1 MIIKETKDKFRIYF
15 KNIFTYIFFILIFLA
30 YTFTGIQALNKAD
43 TFILDNIYG
52 TALIL
57 NIYIIAL
64 PLIAYLNIYMNKD
77 LFKIDINND
86 DSKEREKRV
95 CANIFAD
102 TLVLFVISA
111 IPFIFI
117 YIFNYLVIRLNIS
130 LKHTIYTALL
140 IFVYSFLTSCIL
152 NIFKNININLNIK
165 SKKEKE
171 NENIKSNKKILF
183 KNEIFLVSAILL
195 IYLFTILYL
204 TLKRTG
210 FNFEFNMMYVKMLDN
225 LKSLQDILIVTTSL
239 VLIYAV
245 SVKIISRRISNGR

>member
-1 MIIKETKDKFRIYF
+1 MIIKETKDKFRAYF
-15 KNIFTYIFFILIFLA
+15 KNIFTYIFFILIFLT

-43 TFILDNIYG
+43 TFVLDNIYG

-111 IPFIFI
+111 IPFTFI

-130 LKHTIYTALL
+130 LKHTVYTALL
-140 IFVYSFLTSCIL
+140 IFIYSFLTSCIL
-152 NIFKNININLNIK
+152 NIFKNINLNFK
-165 SKKEKE
+165 SKKE
-171 NENIKSNKKILF
+171 NENIKNNKKILF

-204 TLKRTG
+204 TLKGTG

-225 LKSLQDILIVTTSL
+225 LKSLQDILIVIVSL

>member
-1 MIIKETKDKFRIYF
+1 MIIKETKDKFRTYF
-15 KNIFTYIFFILIFLA
+15 KNIFTYIFFILIFLT

-43 TFILDNIYG
+43 TFVLDNIYG

-86 DSKEREKRV
+86 DSKERERRV

-102 TLVLFVISA
+102 TLLLFVISA

-140 IFVYSFLTSCIL
+140 IFIYSFLTSCIL
-152 NIFKNININLNIK
+152 NIFKNINLNFK
-165 SKKEKE
+165 SKKE
-171 NENIKSNKKILF
+171 NENIKNNKKILF